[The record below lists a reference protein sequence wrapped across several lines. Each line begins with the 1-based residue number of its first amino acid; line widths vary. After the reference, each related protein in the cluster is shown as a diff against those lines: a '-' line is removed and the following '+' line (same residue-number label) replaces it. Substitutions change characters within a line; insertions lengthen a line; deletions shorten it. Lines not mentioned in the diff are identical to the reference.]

1 MRSDPLSFE
10 FEGEPGED
18 VSLPPALSV
27 LLKVPSWRRGTVL
40 SFGLPLI
47 RPKFRT
53 IVGPGNSEMTSKF
66 DFQEAFRRA
75 IPRLARERV
84 DRVIKSLSEKPQLG
98 AESIHEARKTLKSLR
113 ALLQL
118 ARGSMDA
125 EVRRRENIFFRDAGR
140 LLSPLR
146 DPQALLEAL
155 DYFSKGNDR
164 SGVSIPKQESIRT
177 FIEKIQ
183 AEIAQHLVNG
193 LPQREVRKLLRE
205 LRLVRSRAALWF
217 EGVPGEN
224 GNEWEIFV
232 GIGLRRTYRKAKN
245 LVWQFE
251 VMGHERG
258 DDNTWHEL
266 RKSAK
271 ALGYQL
277 RLLKP
282 IWPKMMNASVDE
294 IDQLTDRLGDAND
307 LAILRAKILN
317 QPYDPSETQESAEIR
332 RIFMQILDRRK
343 QKLQSE
349 AFKLA
354 KLVYAEKPGRFEGR
368 LAAYWRVGQG
378 STGEP
383 KARGSGH
390 NQEGRK
396 RRIDQKTKTIAL
408 VSAPS

>member
-1 MRSDPLSFE
+1 
-10 FEGEPGED
+10 
-18 VSLPPALSV
+18 
-27 LLKVPSWRRGTVL
+27 
-40 SFGLPLI
+40 
-47 RPKFRT
+47 
-53 IVGPGNSEMTSKF
+53 MTSKF

-84 DRVIKSLSEKPQLG
+84 DRVLKSLGEKPQPG

-113 ALLQL
+113 ALLHL
-118 ARGSMDA
+118 ARGSIDA

-155 DYFSKGNDR
+155 DYFSEGRNH
-164 SGVSIPKQESIRT
+164 SGFSTPKQESIRA
-177 FIEKIQ
+177 FIAKVQREIEKR
-183 AEIAQHLVNG
+183 LVDG
-193 LPQREVRKLLRE
+193 LPQREVRKLMRE
-205 LRLVRSRAALWF
+205 LRVVKSRAGLWF
-217 EGVPGEN
+217 EAVPPGTA
-224 GNEWEIFV
+224 NEWEFFV

-251 VMGHERG
+251 VMGHETG

-317 QPYDPSETQESAEIR
+317 EPYDPSETQEFAEIR
-332 RIFMQILDRRK
+332 RIFLQMLDRRK
-343 QKLQSE
+343 EKLQSE
-349 AFKLA
+349 AFTLA
-354 KLVYAEKPGRFEGR
+354 KLVYAEKPGQFERR
-368 LAAYWRVGQG
+368 LAAYWRVGRG
-378 STGEP
+378 SIEVP
-383 KARGSGH
+383 KTRGSGH
-390 NQEGRK
+390 GQEGGKRQIDRK
-396 RRIDQKTKTIAL
+396 EKIETL
-408 VSAPS
+408 VSASS

>member
-1 MRSDPLSFE
+1 
-10 FEGEPGED
+10 
-18 VSLPPALSV
+18 
-27 LLKVPSWRRGTVL
+27 
-40 SFGLPLI
+40 
-47 RPKFRT
+47 
-53 IVGPGNSEMTSKF
+53 MTSKF

-84 DRVIKSLSEKPQLG
+84 DRVLKSLSEKPQPG

-118 ARGSMDA
+118 ARGSIDA
-125 EVRRRENIFFRDAGR
+125 AVRRRENIFFRDAGR

-155 DYFSKGNDR
+155 DYFSEARNH
-164 SGVSIPKQESIRT
+164 SGFSTPKQESIRA

-183 AEIAQHLVNG
+183 GEIEKRLVDG
-193 LPQREVRKLLRE
+193 LPQKEVRKLMRE
-205 LRLVRSRAALWF
+205 LRVVKSRAGLWF
-217 EGVPGEN
+217 EAVPPGTA
-224 GNEWEIFV
+224 NEWETFV

-251 VMGHERG
+251 VMGHETG

-317 QPYDPSETQESAEIR
+317 EPYDPSENQEFVEIR
-332 RIFMQILDRRK
+332 RIFLQMLDRRK
-343 QKLQSE
+343 EKLQSE

-354 KLVYAEKPGRFEGR
+354 KLVYAEKPGQFERR
-368 LAAYWRVGQG
+368 LAAYWGVERG
-378 STGEP
+378 SIEVT
-383 KARGSGH
+383 KTRGSGH
-390 NQEGRK
+390 GGEGGR
-396 RRIDQKTKTIAL
+396 RRIDRKAKIENL
-408 VSAPS
+408 VSASS

>member
-1 MRSDPLSFE
+1 
-10 FEGEPGED
+10 
-18 VSLPPALSV
+18 
-27 LLKVPSWRRGTVL
+27 
-40 SFGLPLI
+40 
-47 RPKFRT
+47 
-53 IVGPGNSEMTSKF
+53 MTSKF
-66 DFQEAFRRA
+66 DSQEEFRRA
-75 IPRLARERV
+75 IPRLARERI
-84 DRVIKSLSEKPQLG
+84 DRVLRSLSEKPQPG

-118 ARGSMDA
+118 ARGSIDA

-155 DYFSKGNDR
+155 DYFSEGHDR
-164 SGVSIPKQESIRT
+164 SGVSTSKQESIRA

-183 AEIAQHLVNG
+183 GKIAQRLVDR
-193 LPQREVRKLLRE
+193 LPPREVRKLLRD
-205 LRLVRSRAALWF
+205 LRVVRRRATLWF
-217 EGVPGEN
+217 KEVPAGT
-224 GNEWEIFV
+224 GSEWETFV
-232 GIGLRRTYRKAKN
+232 GIGLRQTYRKAKN

-251 VMGHERG
+251 MMGHETG

-282 IWPKMMNASVDE
+282 IWPKMMSASVDE

-317 QPYDPSETQESAEIR
+317 EPYDSSQTLESGETR
-332 RIFMQILDRRK
+332 RIFLQMLDRRK

-354 KLVYAEKPGRFEGR
+354 KLIYAEKPGRFERR
-368 LAAYWRVGQG
+368 LAAYWQVGRAPI
-378 STGEP
+378 ELP
-383 KARGSGH
+383 KTRAAGH
-390 NQEGRK
+390 GLEGRK
-396 RRIDQKTKTIAL
+396 RRVDRTKTETL
-408 VSAPS
+408 VSVT

>member
-1 MRSDPLSFE
+1 M
-10 FEGEPGED
+10 
-18 VSLPPALSV
+18 
-27 LLKVPSWRRGTVL
+27 K
-40 SFGLPLI
+40 
-47 RPKFRT
+47 
-53 IVGPGNSEMTSKF
+53 SKF
-66 DFQEAFRRA
+66 DFQEAFRRT

-84 DRVIKSLSEKPQLG
+84 DRVLKSLSEKPQPG
-98 AESIHEARKTLKSLR
+98 ADSIHEARKTLKSLR

-118 ARGSMDA
+118 ARGSIDA

-155 DYFSKGNDR
+155 DYFSEGHAHF
-164 SGVSIPKQESIRT
+164 GVSKPKQESIRA

-183 AEIAQHLVNG
+183 GEIEQRLVDG
-193 LPQREVRKLLRE
+193 LPQREVRKLLRD
-205 LRLVRSRAALWF
+205 LRVVRRRAFLWF
-217 EGVPGEN
+217 EGVPADT
-224 GNEWEIFV
+224 GNEWETFV

-251 VMGHERG
+251 VMGHETG

-282 IWPKMMNASVDE
+282 IWPKMMNTSVDE

-317 QPYDPSETQESAEIR
+317 EPYDPSETPESAEMR
-332 RIFMQILDRRK
+332 RIFLQMLDRRK
-343 QKLQSE
+343 QKLQWE

-354 KLVYAEKPGRFEGR
+354 KLVYAEMPGRFERR
-368 LAAYWRVGQG
+368 LAAYWRVGRG
-378 STGEP
+378 STEAP
-383 KARGSGH
+383 KTRGFGH
-390 NQEGRK
+390 DQEGRK
-396 RRIDQKTKTIAL
+396 RSLDRKPKTETL

>member
-1 MRSDPLSFE
+1 
-10 FEGEPGED
+10 
-18 VSLPPALSV
+18 
-27 LLKVPSWRRGTVL
+27 
-40 SFGLPLI
+40 
-47 RPKFRT
+47 
-53 IVGPGNSEMTSKF
+53 MTSKF
-66 DFQEAFRRA
+66 DSQEAFRRA
-75 IPRLARERV
+75 IPRLARERI
-84 DRVIKSLSEKPQLG
+84 DRVLESLSEKPQPG

-118 ARGSMDA
+118 ARGSIDA
-125 EVRRRENIFFRDAGR
+125 EVRRSENIFFRNAGR
-140 LLSPLR
+140 SLSPLR

-155 DYFSKGNDR
+155 DYFSDGHDQ
-164 SGVSIPKQESIRT
+164 SGISTPKQESIRA

-183 AEIAQHLVNG
+183 GKIEQRLVDR
-193 LPQREVRKLLRE
+193 LPPREVRKLLRE
-205 LRLVRSRAALWF
+205 LRVVRRRAALWF
-217 EGVPGEN
+217 EDVPAGI
-224 GNEWEIFV
+224 GNEWETFV

-251 VMGHERG
+251 MMGHEMS

-282 IWPKMMNASVDE
+282 IWPKMMSASVDE

-317 QPYDPSETQESAEIR
+317 EPYDPSETLESGETR
-332 RIFMQILDRRK
+332 RIFLQMLGRRK

-354 KLVYAEKPGRFEGR
+354 KLVYAEKPGQFERR
-368 LAAYWRVGQG
+368 LAAYWRVGRAPVEVPKTRISRQTDGQG
-378 STGEP
+378 
-383 KARGSGH
+383 
-390 NQEGRK
+390 GRK
-396 RRIDQKTKTIAL
+396 RRVDRKTKTEIL
-408 VSAPS
+408 VSVPS

>member
-1 MRSDPLSFE
+1 
-10 FEGEPGED
+10 
-18 VSLPPALSV
+18 
-27 LLKVPSWRRGTVL
+27 
-40 SFGLPLI
+40 
-47 RPKFRT
+47 
-53 IVGPGNSEMTSKF
+53 MTSKF

-282 IWPKMMNASVDE
+282 IWPKMMNASVEE

-396 RRIDQKTKTIAL
+396 RRIDQKTKTIDL

>member
-1 MRSDPLSFE
+1 
-10 FEGEPGED
+10 
-18 VSLPPALSV
+18 
-27 LLKVPSWRRGTVL
+27 
-40 SFGLPLI
+40 
-47 RPKFRT
+47 
-53 IVGPGNSEMTSKF
+53 MTSKF

-75 IPRLARERV
+75 IPRLARDRV
-84 DRVIKSLSEKPQLG
+84 DRVLKSLSEKPRPG

-118 ARGSMDA
+118 ARGSINA
-125 EVRRRENIFFRDAGR
+125 EVRRRENICFRDAGR

-155 DYFSKGNDR
+155 GYFCEGPDY
-164 SGVSIPKQESIRT
+164 SGVSTRKQESIRR
-177 FIEKIQ
+177 FIERIQ
-183 AEIAQHLVNG
+183 REIEKRLVDG
-193 LPQREVRKLLRE
+193 LPQGEVRKLARE
-205 LRLVRSRAALWF
+205 LRVVRSRAALWF
-217 EGVPGEN
+217 EGVPAEI

-251 VMGHERG
+251 VMGHERS

-282 IWPKMMNASVDE
+282 IWPKIMNVSVDE

-307 LAILRAKILN
+307 LAILRTKILN
-317 QPYDPSETQESAEIR
+317 EPYDPSETQESAEIR
-332 RIFMQILDRRK
+332 RIFLQMLDRRK

-354 KLVYAEKPGRFEGR
+354 KLVYAEKPGQFERR
-368 LAAYWRVGQG
+368 LATYWRVGQG
-378 STGEP
+378 SLEVSKTTY
-383 KARGSGH
+383 SGDD
-390 NQEGRK
+390 QEGRK
-396 RRIDQKTKTIAL
+396 RRIDLKAKTETL
-408 VSAPS
+408 VSIPLSSPPSAILKS

>member
-1 MRSDPLSFE
+1 
-10 FEGEPGED
+10 
-18 VSLPPALSV
+18 
-27 LLKVPSWRRGTVL
+27 
-40 SFGLPLI
+40 
-47 RPKFRT
+47 
-53 IVGPGNSEMTSKF
+53 MTSKF
-66 DFQEAFRRA
+66 DFQEGFRRA

-84 DRVIKSLSEKPQLG
+84 DRVLKSLGEKPRPG

-118 ARGSMDA
+118 ARGSIDA
-125 EVRRRENIFFRDAGR
+125 DVRRRENICFRDAGR

-155 DYFSKGNDR
+155 NYFCERPDH
-164 SGVSIPKQESIRT
+164 SGVSTRKQESIRR
-177 FIEKIQ
+177 FIERIQ
-183 AEIAQHLVNG
+183 REIEKRLVDG
-193 LPQREVRKLLRE
+193 LPQREVRKLARE
-205 LRLVRSRAALWF
+205 LRVVRSRAALWF
-217 EGVPGEN
+217 EGIPAGTA
-224 GNEWEIFV
+224 NEWEIYV

-251 VMGHERG
+251 VMGHERS

-282 IWPKMMNASVDE
+282 IWPKMMNVSVDE

-317 QPYDPSETQESAEIR
+317 EPYNPSETQESAEIR
-332 RIFMQILDRRK
+332 RIFLQMLDRRK

-354 KLVYAEKPGRFEGR
+354 KLVYAEKPGRFESR
-368 LAAYWRVGQG
+368 LATYWRVGHG
-378 STGEP
+378 SLEVSKMTV
-383 KARGSGH
+383 SGH
-390 NQEGRK
+390 DQEERK
-396 RRIDQKTKTIAL
+396 RRIDRKAKTETL
-408 VSAPS
+408 VSIPL

>member
-1 MRSDPLSFE
+1 
-10 FEGEPGED
+10 
-18 VSLPPALSV
+18 
-27 LLKVPSWRRGTVL
+27 
-40 SFGLPLI
+40 
-47 RPKFRT
+47 
-53 IVGPGNSEMTSKF
+53 VGPENAEMTSKF
-66 DFQEAFRRA
+66 DSQEAFRRA
-75 IPRLARERV
+75 IPRLARERIG
-84 DRVIKSLSEKPQLG
+84 RVLESLSEKPRPG

-118 ARGSMDA
+118 ARGSIDP
-125 EVRRRENIFFRDAGR
+125 EVRRRENVFFRDAGR

-155 DYFSKGNDR
+155 GYFSEGHDR
-164 SGVSIPKQESIRT
+164 SGVSTPKEESIRA

-183 AEIAQHLVNG
+183 GKIKRRLVDR
-193 LPQREVRKLLRE
+193 LPPREVRRLLRE
-205 LRLVRSRAALWF
+205 LRVVRRRAALWF
-217 EGVPGEN
+217 EGVPAET
-224 GNEWEIFV
+224 GNDWEIFV
-232 GIGLRRTYRKAKN
+232 GIGLRQTYRKAKN

-251 VMGHERG
+251 VMGHETS

-307 LAILRAKILN
+307 LAILRVKILN
-317 QPYDPSETQESAEIR
+317 EPYDPSETRESGETR
-332 RIFMQILDRRK
+332 RIFLQMLDRRK

-354 KLVYAEKPGRFEGR
+354 QLIYAEKPGQFERR
-368 LAAYWRVGQG
+368 LAA
-378 STGEP
+378 
-383 KARGSGH
+383 
-390 NQEGRK
+390 
-396 RRIDQKTKTIAL
+396 
-408 VSAPS
+408 

>member
-1 MRSDPLSFE
+1 
-10 FEGEPGED
+10 
-18 VSLPPALSV
+18 
-27 LLKVPSWRRGTVL
+27 
-40 SFGLPLI
+40 
-47 RPKFRT
+47 
-53 IVGPGNSEMTSKF
+53 MTSKF
-66 DFQEAFRRA
+66 DFQEAFRQT

-84 DRVIKSLSEKPQLG
+84 DRVLKSLSEKPRPG

-113 ALLQL
+113 ALLKL
-118 ARGSMDA
+118 VRGSIDA
-125 EVRRRENIFFRDAGR
+125 EVRRTENIFFRDAGR

-155 DYFSKGNDR
+155 AYFREGRDH
-164 SGVSIPKQESIRT
+164 SGVSAPKQELIRA
-177 FIEKIQ
+177 FIEKLQ
-183 AEIAQHLVNG
+183 GEIEERLVDG
-193 LPQREVRKLLRE
+193 LPQREVRKLMRE
-205 LRLVRSRAALWF
+205 LRVVRNRAGLWF
-217 EGVPGEN
+217 EGVPPGI
-224 GNEWEIFV
+224 GNEWETFV

-251 VMGHERG
+251 VMGHETG

-282 IWPKMMNASVDE
+282 IWPKVMNASVDE

-317 QPYDPSETQESAEIR
+317 EPYDPSETQESAEIR
-332 RIFMQILDRRK
+332 RVFLQMLDRRK
-343 QKLQSE
+343 QKLQTE

-354 KLVYAEKPGRFEGR
+354 KLIYAERPGRFERR

-378 STGEP
+378 SIEASKT
-383 KARGSGH
+383 RGSGH
-390 NQEGRK
+390 DQEGPK
-396 RRIDQKTKTIAL
+396 RRIDRKATTETL
-408 VSAPS
+408 VSMPS

>member
-1 MRSDPLSFE
+1 
-10 FEGEPGED
+10 
-18 VSLPPALSV
+18 
-27 LLKVPSWRRGTVL
+27 
-40 SFGLPLI
+40 
-47 RPKFRT
+47 
-53 IVGPGNSEMTSKF
+53 MTSKF
-66 DFQEAFRRA
+66 DFQEAFRRT

-84 DRVIKSLSEKPQLG
+84 DRVLKSLSEKPQPG

-118 ARGSMDA
+118 ARGSIDA

-155 DYFSKGNDR
+155 DYFSKERNDTGFSR
-164 SGVSIPKQESIRT
+164 LKQDSIPA

-183 AEIAQHLVNG
+183 GEIEKRLVDG
-193 LPQREVRKLLRE
+193 LPQKEVRKLMRE
-205 LRLVRSRAALWF
+205 LRVVKNRAGLWF
-217 EGVPGEN
+217 EAVPPGTA
-224 GNEWEIFV
+224 NEWETFV

-251 VMGHERG
+251 VMGHETG

-317 QPYDPSETQESAEIR
+317 EPYDPSENQEFAEIR
-332 RIFMQILDRRK
+332 RIFLQMLDRRK
-343 QKLQSE
+343 ENLQSE

-354 KLVYAEKPGRFEGR
+354 KLVYAEKPGQFERR
-368 LAAYWRVGQG
+368 LAAYWRVGRR
-378 STGEP
+378 SIEVP
-383 KARGSGH
+383 KTRGSGH
-390 NQEGRK
+390 GQEGGRRHIDRK
-396 RRIDQKTKTIAL
+396 AKIENL
-408 VSAPS
+408 VSASS

>member
-1 MRSDPLSFE
+1 VTSVTSVRCFPRLRLF
-10 FEGEPGED
+10 PAQNHA
-18 VSLPPALSV
+18 VHLKALSPPI
-27 LLKVPSWRRGTVL
+27 LNPSLL

-47 RPKFRT
+47 RPEFRT
-53 IVGPGNSEMTSKF
+53 IVGSKNSAMTSKF
-66 DFQEAFRRA
+66 DFQQAFRQT

-84 DRVIKSLSEKPQLG
+84 DRVLKSLSEKPRPG

-118 ARGSMDA
+118 ARGSIDA
-125 EVRRRENIFFRDAGR
+125 QVRRRENIFFRDAGR

-155 DYFSKGNDR
+155 GYFSKGQDN
-164 SGVSIPKQESIRT
+164 SGVSTPKQESIRA

-183 AEIAQHLVNG
+183 GEIEQRLVDG
-193 LPQREVRKLLRE
+193 LPQREVRKLMRE
-205 LRLVRSRAALWF
+205 LRVVRNRAGLWF
-217 EGVPGEN
+217 EGVPPGT
-224 GNEWEIFV
+224 GNEWETFV

-245 LVWQFE
+245 LIWQLE
-251 VMGHERG
+251 VMGQETG

-294 IDQLTDRLGDAND
+294 IDQLTDHLGDAND

-317 QPYDPSETQESAEIR
+317 EPYDPSETQESAEIR
-332 RIFMQILDRRK
+332 RVFLQMLDRRK

-349 AFKLA
+349 AFNLA
-354 KLVYAEKPGRFEGR
+354 KLVYAEKPGQFERR
-368 LAAYWRVGQG
+368 LAAYWLVGQG
-378 STGEP
+378 SIEVFKT
-383 KARGSGH
+383 KGSD
-390 NQEGRK
+390 NDQEGRK
-396 RRIDQKTKTIAL
+396 RHLDRKAKTEAL
-408 VSAPS
+408 VSIPS

>member
-1 MRSDPLSFE
+1 
-10 FEGEPGED
+10 
-18 VSLPPALSV
+18 
-27 LLKVPSWRRGTVL
+27 
-40 SFGLPLI
+40 
-47 RPKFRT
+47 
-53 IVGPGNSEMTSKF
+53 MTSKF

-75 IPRLARERV
+75 IPRLARDRV
-84 DRVIKSLSEKPQLG
+84 DRVLKSLGEKPHPG

-118 ARGSMDA
+118 ARGSIDA
-125 EVRRRENIFFRDAGR
+125 EVRRRENICFRDAGR

-155 DYFSKGNDR
+155 DYFCEGPDH
-164 SGVSIPKQESIRT
+164 SGVSTRKQESIRR
-177 FIEKIQ
+177 FIERIQ
-183 AEIAQHLVNG
+183 REIEKRLVDG
-193 LPQREVRKLLRE
+193 LPQGEVRKLARE
-205 LRLVRSRAALWF
+205 LRVVRSRAALWF
-217 EGVPGEN
+217 EGVPAGI

-251 VMGHERG
+251 VMGHERS

-282 IWPKMMNASVDE
+282 IWPKMMNVSVDE

-317 QPYDPSETQESAEIR
+317 EPYDPSETQESAEIR
-332 RIFMQILDRRK
+332 RIFLQMLDRRK

-354 KLVYAEKPGRFEGR
+354 QLVYAEKPGQFERR
-368 LAAYWRVGQG
+368 LATYWRVGQG
-378 STGEP
+378 SLEVSKTTY
-383 KARGSGH
+383 SGH
-390 NQEGRK
+390 DQEGRT
-396 RRIDQKTKTIAL
+396 RRIDRKAKTETL
-408 VSAPS
+408 VSIPLSPPPSAILKS

>member
-1 MRSDPLSFE
+1 
-10 FEGEPGED
+10 
-18 VSLPPALSV
+18 
-27 LLKVPSWRRGTVL
+27 
-40 SFGLPLI
+40 
-47 RPKFRT
+47 
-53 IVGPGNSEMTSKF
+53 MTAKF
-66 DFQEAFRRA
+66 DFHEAFRRA

-84 DRVIKSLSEKPQLG
+84 DRVLKSLGEKPQPG

-118 ARGSMDA
+118 ARGSIDA

-155 DYFSKGNDR
+155 DYFSEGRNQ
-164 SGVSIPKQESIRT
+164 SGFSTPKQESMRA

-183 AEIAQHLVNG
+183 GEIKKHLVDG
-193 LPQREVRKLLRE
+193 LSQREVRKLMRE
-205 LRLVRSRAALWF
+205 LRVVKSRAVLWF
-217 EGVPGEN
+217 EAVPPGTA
-224 GNEWEIFV
+224 NEWETFV

-251 VMGHERG
+251 VMGHETG
-258 DDNTWHEL
+258 NDNTWHEL

-317 QPYDPSETQESAEIR
+317 EPYDPLETQEFAEIR
-332 RIFMQILDRRK
+332 RIFLQMLDRRK
-343 QKLQSE
+343 EKLQSE

-354 KLVYAEKPGRFEGR
+354 KLVYAEKPGQFERR
-368 LAAYWRVGQG
+368 LAAYWRVG
-378 STGEP
+378 
-383 KARGSGH
+383 RGSIEVPKTRASGH
-390 NQEGRK
+390 GQEGGKRQIDRK
-396 RRIDQKTKTIAL
+396 EKIETL
-408 VSAPS
+408 VPASS